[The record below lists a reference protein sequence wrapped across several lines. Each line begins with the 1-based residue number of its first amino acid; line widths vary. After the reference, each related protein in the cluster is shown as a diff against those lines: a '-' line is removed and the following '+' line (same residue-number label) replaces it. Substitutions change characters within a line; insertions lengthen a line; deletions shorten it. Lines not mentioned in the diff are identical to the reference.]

1 MHGQGTRRLQAV
13 RWPRTGFGGT
23 EPIRRSRT
31 RFKSRLEISASF
43 QRGILVSRAAP
54 GITHNGKTATLAG
67 LGQNDLAV
75 KEFKDS
81 INLQP
86 DNAWV
91 YFNRVQFHER
101 NNDIAAPA
109 AAYRVALDKE
119 KPPLSLLKRVLPKS
133 D

>member
-1 MHGQGTRRLQAV
+1 MGKEPDDYKPYGGREQVLVELSRFDEAVRDLNHALKLVHRSSEEFSYRVQLQA
-13 RWPRTGFGGT
+13 F
-23 EPIRRSRT
+23 
-31 RFKSRLEISASF
+31 
-43 QRGILVSRAAP
+43 
-54 GITHNGKTATLAG
+54 THNGKTATLAG

-101 NNDIAAPA
+101 NNDIAAAA